1 MRSAAC
7 GRSVNSCTLIPPG
20 QILPPTFRTGLG
32 VAIQKGEPLVEN
44 HTQDEELKAH
54 LLEINE
60 QFRTL
65 AGQHAHLKH
74 KIEEIESKPHVTP
87 ADEIEEQ
94 RLKKLKLHAKDEMNQ
109 ILARYKHA
117 SVG

>member
-1 MRSAAC
+1 M
-7 GRSVNSCTLIPPG
+7 
-20 QILPPTFRTGLG
+20 
-32 VAIQKGEPLVEN
+32 EN

-54 LLEINE
+54 LLETDE

-65 AGQHAHLKH
+65 AGQHAQLKQ

-117 SVG
+117 SVGGPPVLRSRNASLTP

>member
-1 MRSAAC
+1 M
-7 GRSVNSCTLIPPG
+7 
-20 QILPPTFRTGLG
+20 
-32 VAIQKGEPLVEN
+32 EN

-65 AGQHAHLKH
+65 AGQHAQLKQ

-94 RLKKLKLHAKDEMNQ
+94 RLKKLKLHAKDAMNQ

-117 SVG
+117 SVGQT